1 MTELIKINETEGKK
15 TVSARELHQKLEATE
30 RFNSWMDRM
39 LKYGFELNTDYTTV
53 KVLTE
58 VQNNGGI
65 QKREL
70 DEYYISIDMA
80 KEICMIQ
87 RSEIGKKFRQYFIEC
102 EKALNNVVAISTKTD
117 RELNIEEA
125 HILENLIPM
134 CPVETYKQVLAAHI
148 SYKVTGEFLLPL
160 PKAEKKIYTATQ
172 IAEMFGVTKNKV
184 GMIANKNNLKTTE
197 YGEVIWDRAKNGK
210 QVENFVYYE
219 NGVEKIKELLNA

>member
-15 TVSARELHQKLEATE
+15 TVSARELHQKLEVTE
-30 RFNSWMDRM
+30 RFSAWYERM
-39 LKYGFELNTDYTTV
+39 LKYGFEENNDYV
-53 KVLTE
+53 GCKEFNALAKQE
-58 VQNNGGI
+58 LQN
-65 QKREL
+65 
-70 DEYYISIDMA
+70 YYVSLDMA

-102 EKALNNVVAISTKTD
+102 EKALNNVVAIPTKTD

>member
-15 TVSARELHQKLEATE
+15 TVSARELHQKLEVKSQY
-30 RFNSWMDRM
+30 RDWFKRM
-39 LKYGFELNTDYTTV
+39 VDYGFEENKDYTT
-53 KVLTE
+53 
-58 VQNNGGI
+58 I
-65 QKREL
+65 AQKKATAQGNESIYK
-70 DEYYISIDMA
+70 EHFISIDMA

-102 EKALNNVVAISTKTD
+102 EKQLQNFVTIPSKTE
-117 RELNIEEA
+117 REMNIEEA

-134 CPVETYKQVLAAHI
+134 CPVETYKQILAAHI
-148 SYKVTGEFLLPL
+148 SKKVTGEFLLPL
-160 PKAEKKIYTATQ
+160 PKIEKEVFTATQ
-172 IAEMFGVTKNKV
+172 IAEKFGITKQKV
-184 GMIANKNNLKTTE
+184 GAIANKNNLKTNE

>member
-1 MTELIKINETEGKK
+1 MTELIRINETEGKK

-102 EKALNNVVAISTKTD
+102 EKQLQNFVAIPSKTE
-117 RELNIEEA
+117 REMNIEEA
-125 HILENLIPM
+125 HILENLISM
-134 CPVETYKQVLAAHI
+134 CPVETYKQILAAHI
-148 SYKVTGEFLLPL
+148 SKKVTGEFLLPL
-160 PKAEKKIYTATQ
+160 PKIKKEVFTATQ
-172 IAEMFGVTKNKV
+172 IAEKLGITKQKV
-184 GMIANKNNLKTTE
+184 GAIANKNNLKTPE
-197 YGEVIWDRAKNGK
+197 YGEKIWDCATNGK
-210 QVENFVYYE
+210 MVENFVYYE